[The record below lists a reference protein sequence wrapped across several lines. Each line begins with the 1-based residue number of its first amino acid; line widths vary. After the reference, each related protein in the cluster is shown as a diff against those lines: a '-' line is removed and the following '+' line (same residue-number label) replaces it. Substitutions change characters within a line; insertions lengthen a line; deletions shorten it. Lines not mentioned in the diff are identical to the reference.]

1 MKISRLIIKNYRNL
15 RDIDIHISDTVA
27 LIGENNSGKSNLL
40 RAVTLPFLTDEAS
53 FSGKNLSWTDI
64 NDAAKKEYY
73 QFVLDNQ
80 ESIAAGTISSEE
92 FIKRMPVVTV
102 EVHLKPET
110 TEGYFVKD
118 LSYSIEDGQ
127 IVYGLR
133 YEYKPSKVENIYSSV
148 KSVLTSETLDE
159 KSIAAVKLNLLPT
172 EYYSYSVGVP
182 GKGSVSYDVLKLY
195 KD

>member
-1 MKISRLIIKNYRNL
+1 M
-15 RDIDIHISDTVA
+15 
-27 LIGENNSGKSNLL
+27 
-40 RAVTLPFLTDEAS
+40 
-53 FSGKNLSWTDI
+53 
-64 NDAAKKEYY
+64 
-73 QFVLDNQ
+73 DNQ
-80 ESIAAGTISSEE
+80 ESIAAGTIGREE

-102 EVHLKPET
+102 EVYLKPET

-133 YEYKPSKVENIYSSV
+133 YEYKPSKVENIYSTV

-172 EYYSYSVGVP
+172 EEELRKEIENQKAMFY
-182 GKGSVSYDVLKLY
+182 L
-195 KD
+195 